1 MAKPSNVTLVEK
13 GSGFNP
19 DVDVVVSKGRQ
30 DNGDAV
36 YNSTFGLSYFDP
48 QFFTKILLDEPLPA
62 STVENPKFDYGTY
75 VYGLQSGAYGV
86 IEGASGKAFS
96 GVKTLMIKTLFGTF
110 KSGEPIRDE
119 ANNTVRIAKDNTISH
134 FIVNQRGQGYIDG
147 TKLRIDGVDFDA
159 SKVSLNVIGTKIIN
173 ASVSNRNLVNTE
185 YSKPPIVNV
194 IQGSGG
200 AAITNPSIITPV
212 LVTNSVVTYTPQNVK
227 SFFCEFGSGLSL
239 IHI

>member
-62 STVENPKFDYGTY
+62 STVENPKFDHGTY

-119 ANNTVRIAKDNTISH
+119 ANNTVRI
-134 FIVNQRGQGYIDG
+134 
-147 TKLRIDGVDFDA
+147 
-159 SKVSLNVIGTKIIN
+159 
-173 ASVSNRNLVNTE
+173 
-185 YSKPPIVNV
+185 
-194 IQGSGG
+194 GS
-200 AAITNPSIITPV
+200 PD
-212 LVTNSVVTYTPQNVK
+212 
-227 SFFCEFGSGLSL
+227 
-239 IHI
+239 